1 MLPKVVIPLIAALV
15 IFVATLGLLTQ
26 RWAVVVHEKAGELAD
41 QHTKQSGQRLSA
53 GLGSLQS
60 ETQRLQALLDAERK
74 AKAEVQQQL
83 LKLQHDYST
92 ATAAW
97 AVTQASWKTWT
108 DSYNKWSKT
117 ESERLTQFCAIS
129 EIGLDYDARFFPK
142 AAELRAK
149 IGGRHYPT
157 FEELYEL
164 VVNKPYD
171 AKANIWHEFP
181 NAYNQVPSFVFPFS
195 NLRDFDIENALQKLG
210 RAPALWVEVGSF
222 HGNSAVLQAQMLDKK
237 GFKDTP
243 LVCVDPWTGDLGM
256 LLFRDDWQKKLTPGE
271 ISEGRSTS
279 YFQFMNNMK
288 SQIDAGKIGP
298 KHIIPLAVTSTV
310 AARYFLSLG
319 LTPDV
324 VYLDS
329 AHEKDET
336 FTEISLFYSLIAP
349 GGILYGDDFSWD
361 SVATD
366 VKRFAEKLHL
376 ELHLQGAT
384 WMLQKPH

>member
-181 NAYNQVPSFVFPFS
+181 NAYNQVPSFV
-195 NLRDFDIENALQKLG
+195 
-210 RAPALWVEVGSF
+210 
-222 HGNSAVLQAQMLDKK
+222 
-237 GFKDTP
+237 
-243 LVCVDPWTGDLGM
+243 CVDPWTGDLGM

-288 SQIDAGKIGP
+288 SQIDEGKIGP